1 MREPDDE
8 PPMNTGSAPL
18 RVQVVGPDFLFGLG
32 AVDPNVG
39 GAGIA
44 PIVQQHAKA
53 AGRDLL
59 RQRHEF
65 VVRAPP
71 ARDQH
76 HPGATVAHDLVNDIN
91 AANVLYRHPRLHIL
105 RRPF

>member
-18 RVQVVGPDFLFGLG
+18 RDNNLVQIVGPDFFFGLG
-32 AVDPNVG
+32 AVDADIG

-44 PIVQQHAKA
+44 PVVQQHAKA

-59 RQRHEF
+59 RQRHELI
-65 VVRAPP
+65 VRAPA

-76 HPGATVAHDLVNDIN
+76 HPGAAVAHDLVNDIH
-91 AANVLYRHPRLHIL
+91 AANVLDRHRFLHC
-105 RRPF
+105 